1 MSITMWVMEQE
12 LCPECGW
19 LLGYFG
25 ECTNPNCIVWEGWD
39 KWDEEDDDNPYYP
52 DFGDYE
58 EQAYP
63 GRENTTMK
71 LSEADRENIEVLEAL
86 DIDENALFLLLCRYF
101 AYRNKRS
108 TGSFGYPPD
117 EALEA

>member
-1 MSITMWVMEQE
+1 MSITLWVMEQE
-12 LCPECGW
+12 LCPECSW

-58 EQAYP
+58 EQAYLMVEYDDELEEAQK
-63 GRENTTMK
+63 RMRDLFYQK
-71 LSEADRENIEVLEAL
+71 LAAKHPDSHWLKE
-86 DIDENALFLLLCRYF
+86 
-101 AYRNKRS
+101 K
-108 TGSFGYPPD
+108 PD
-117 EALEA
+117 ETHRHSPE

>member
-1 MSITMWVMEQE
+1 MNGTMWVMEQE

-58 EQAYP
+58 EQAYLM
-63 GRENTTMK
+63 GEYDDELEEAQKRVRDLFYQK
-71 LSEADRENIEVLEAL
+71 LAAKHPDSPWLKE
-86 DIDENALFLLLCRYF
+86 
-101 AYRNKRS
+101 K
-108 TGSFGYPPD
+108 PD
-117 EALEA
+117 EAHHHPAE